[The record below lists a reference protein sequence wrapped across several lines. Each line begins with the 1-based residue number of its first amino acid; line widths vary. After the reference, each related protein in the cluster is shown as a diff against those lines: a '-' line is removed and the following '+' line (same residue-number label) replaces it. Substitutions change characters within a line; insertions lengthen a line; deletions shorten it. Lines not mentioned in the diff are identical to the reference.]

1 MPLISIPPL
10 CRQEWH
16 QSGHTFLVQK
26 VYGLVFV
33 APKKLKNGLF
43 SSRGQAFRLKKCHFF
58 LITHFLHAKTTL
70 GYPCLLLAN
79 PSPISYTIREYLN
92 TPNLCP
98 TNMQVGKWHYFRILG
113 SGGMLLAPQSM
124 VLSSYH
130 PKSSKI
136 DIISLTLKKSLNFPS
151 RNCCDSRKILSQ
163 NFLFLELRSPG
174 KFCPGKKIVLEFSEK
189 NSPKN

>member
-1 MPLISIPPL
+1 M
-10 CRQEWH
+10 
-16 QSGHTFLVQK
+16 
-26 VYGLVFV
+26 
-33 APKKLKNGLF
+33 
-43 SSRGQAFRLKKCHFF
+43 
-58 LITHFLHAKTTL
+58 
-70 GYPCLLLAN
+70 
-79 PSPISYTIREYLN
+79 
-92 TPNLCP
+92 
-98 TNMQVGKWHYFRILG
+98 GKWHHFRILR
-113 SGGMLLAPQSM
+113 SGGIILAPQSM

-189 NSPKN
+189 NSTKNGHFASRLSFHKCRLRYLALCRVSSVLFIDFIAVFPNDLLLSFCCC

>member
-1 MPLISIPPL
+1 
-10 CRQEWH
+10 
-16 QSGHTFLVQK
+16 
-26 VYGLVFV
+26 
-33 APKKLKNGLF
+33 
-43 SSRGQAFRLKKCHFF
+43 
-58 LITHFLHAKTTL
+58 
-70 GYPCLLLAN
+70 
-79 PSPISYTIREYLN
+79 
-92 TPNLCP
+92 
-98 TNMQVGKWHYFRILG
+98 
-113 SGGMLLAPQSM
+113 MLLAPQSM

-189 NSPKN
+189 NSTKNGHSRNLQSWNFPFLEFIFVLELSVPGILFHGIYLLPIGGVPWVSDWDPLGLRFHACGLWVLLYWY

>member
-10 CRQEWH
+10 CGQEWH
-16 QSGHTFLVQK
+16 QSSHTFLVQK
-26 VYGLVFV
+26 ELGLVFV

-43 SSRGQAFRLKKCHFF
+43 SSRGQAFGLKKCHFF
-58 LITHFLHAKTTL
+58 LQIMHFFHAKTTL
-70 GYPCLLLAN
+70 GHPCLLLAN

-92 TPNLCP
+92 APNLCP

-124 VLSSYH
+124 VLSSYQ

-136 DIISLTLKKSLNFPS
+136 DIISLTLKSHLIFPPG
-151 RNCCDSRKILSQ
+151 IAVT
-163 NFLFLELRSPG
+163 PG
-174 KFCPGKKIVLEFSEK
+174 KFCPRIFFSW
-189 NSPKN
+189 N